1 MAIKRLDWNTK
12 VKVKLTEPGIQ
23 EYYRQENV
31 RTLRLDEDGCA
42 IFSLEDFMSV
52 FGGNYYLLNL
62 IQIVEG
68 RCFYVDEND
77 LK

>member
-1 MAIKRLDWNTK
+1 MAIKRIDWNTE
-12 VKVKLTEPGIQ
+12 VKVKLTELGIQ
-23 EYYRQENV
+23 EYYRQEDV
-31 RTLRLDEDGCA
+31 KTLRFDEDGYA
-42 IFSLEDFMSV
+42 IFSLVDFMNI

-68 RCFYVDEND
+68 LCFYVDEND

>member
-1 MAIKRLDWNTK
+1 MAKKRIDWNTE
-12 VKVKLTEPGIQ
+12 VKVKLTELGIQ
-23 EYYRQENV
+23 EYYRQEDV
-31 RTLRLDEDGCA
+31 KTLRFDEDGYT
-42 IFSLEDFMSV
+42 IFSLVDFMSI

-62 IQIVEG
+62 SQIVEG